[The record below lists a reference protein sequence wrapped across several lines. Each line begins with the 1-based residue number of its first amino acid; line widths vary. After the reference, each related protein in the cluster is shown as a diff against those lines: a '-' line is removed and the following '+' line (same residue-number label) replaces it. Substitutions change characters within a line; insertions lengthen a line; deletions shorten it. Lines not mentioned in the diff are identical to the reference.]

1 MSAGS
6 SYAGGSA
13 ESLPPNTCSGCG
25 VEFGQDVEMYT
36 PVASTKE
43 RQAAKKLMDNPPNE
57 KLCPACFIEHIKS
70 LDKKVL
76 ANVIIGM
83 AKKIRDLNREKR
95 AFPTTYPYSSTT
107 IEKIYTDPNI
117 GIITMPSTISPKTY
131 PSISPPNTYPNLPY
145 IGDDPNGGTVTY

>member
-6 SYAGGSA
+6 SYAGS
-13 ESLPPNTCSGCG
+13 ESLPPNICSGCG

-83 AKKIRDLNREKR
+83 AKKIRDLNIQVLPR
-95 AFPTTYPYSSTT
+95 AYPWSSTT

-117 GIITMPSTISPKTY
+117 GIVTMPTTICPKTY
-131 PSISPPNTYPNLPY
+131 PSISPPSIGPTVPW
-145 IGDDPNGGTVTY
+145 IGDDPNGGTVIY